1 MLTNADSNCRI
12 VDGREAKGMIVRFK
26 IGKDRKVYTIRA
38 NNSLEAAK
46 VLKKNF
52 KGKEIKIIG
61 TADEADGKGKGNL

>member
-1 MLTNADSNCRI
+1 
-12 VDGREAKGMIVRFK
+12 MIVRFK